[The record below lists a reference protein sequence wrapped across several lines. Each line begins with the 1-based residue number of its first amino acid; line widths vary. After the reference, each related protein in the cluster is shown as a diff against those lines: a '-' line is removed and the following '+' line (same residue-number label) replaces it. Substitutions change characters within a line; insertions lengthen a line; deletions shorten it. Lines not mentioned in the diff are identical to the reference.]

1 VTPEFIRG
9 ILSAKG
15 VEIRYF
21 VDKRSGAPLLKDGKL
36 RGWNT
41 LSLSDRVALC
51 FPVAR
56 PGESVEMFK
65 KDVQYFVSEDP
76 LHPDIFEELVK
87 RHYDFLENRIL
98 IRPILALLQISPS
111 ALLEFLGDWEP
122 HKTDHM
128 SCPCRGYEM
137 VEHVLFRLV
146 FATLGDLAIT
156 RTVPQGVDVTFAE
169 VRPEHSRAQ
178 RHEPALL
185 QLSWKYEEIIGFEAG
200 FDTEHLY
207 TAGGEDGFSDG
218 DVFEVTRNP
227 ENCWVRIWFDRYPP
241 MFDEDGIESQIG
253 YSFEDR
259 TLLDKVLTHSS
270 APDAGDDAREFVKR
284 TAWLG
289 DAILS
294 SVVTESLF
302 GRLGPTEAK
311 HLADSRSGLVS
322 NAALST
328 VAEGIGLP
336 TAIRVG
342 EALKKNPIEDR
353 HRMHAT
359 HLEALIGGVFLD
371 GGFEA
376 AKRVVRKLLRVPLEE
391 ICGDG
396 FGRL

>member
-1 VTPEFIRG
+1 M
-9 ILSAKG
+9 A
-15 VEIRYF
+15 
-21 VDKRSGAPLLKDGKL
+21 A
-36 RGWNT
+36 
-41 LSLSDRVALC
+41 
-51 FPVAR
+51 
-56 PGESVEMFK
+56 
-65 KDVQYFVSEDP
+65 
-76 LHPDIFEELVK
+76 DI
-87 RHYDFLENRIL
+87 YI
-98 IRPILALLQISPS
+98 
-111 ALLEFLGDWEP
+111 
-122 HKTDHM
+122 
-128 SCPCRGYEM
+128 
-137 VEHVLFRLV
+137 
-146 FATLGDLAIT
+146 
-156 RTVPQGVDVTFAE
+156 AE

-185 QLSWKYEEIIGFEAG
+185 QLSWQYEEIIGFEAG

-207 TAGGEDGFSDG
+207 TSGGEDGFSDG

-227 ENCWVRIWFDRYPP
+227 ENCWVRTWYDRYPP
-241 MFDEDGIESQIG
+241 MLDEDGIEAQIS

-259 TLLDKVLTHSS
+259 TLLDRTLTHSS
-270 APDAGDDAREFVKR
+270 APEAGDDAGKFVKR

-302 GRLGPTEAK
+302 GRLGPTETK
-311 HLADSRSGLVS
+311 HLAESRSGLVS

-336 TAIRVG
+336 AAIRVG

-359 HLEALIGGVFLD
+359 HLEALIGAVFLD

-376 AKRVVRKLLRVPLEE
+376 ARRVVRKLLRVSLEE

-396 FGRL
+396 FARF